1 MADRCHRHHF
11 GLVALLLVA
20 AGVAQAQAP
29 QPPLRSTAC
38 PPPTRTT
45 AAAARDPTS
54 SAARRWAYAVHLDAG
69 FRCLCAAAAEPQLV
83 IGGGRNS
90 TRVLALYASC
100 GGRRP
105 VDSRVATACGVMAE
119 TGDMSEAA
127 CDPVNLADQ
136 VARLRSTACPPPTR
150 TTAAAARDP
159 TSSAARRWAYAVHLD
174 AGFRCLCAAAAEPQ
188 LVIGGGRNS
197 TRVLALYA
205 SCGGRRPVDS
215 RVATACGVMAETG
228 DMSEAACDP
237 VNLADQVARYCRTDA
252 PTAECCE
259 PVVASVDLAGGDPS
273 CLCRVLADPQLA
285 AAGANNATA
294 LLAMYTACGGL
305 RAVGPDIADGC
316 IHPRTP
322 STPPA
327 PVIISA
333 GRPSP

>member
-20 AGVAQAQAP
+20 AGVAEAQAP
-29 QPPLRSTAC
+29 QPPWEENAVEARCELDTVATQLALHC
-38 PPPTRTT
+38 LPAADADDGGGGAPPNEQCCKTVG
-45 AAAARDPTS
+45 
-54 SAARRWAYAVHLDAG
+54 YAVHLDAG

-83 IGGGRNS
+83 IGGGLNS
-90 TRVLALYASC
+90 TRLLALYASC

-105 VDSRVATACGVMAE
+105 VDSR
-119 TGDMSEAA
+119 
-127 CDPVNLADQ
+127 L
-136 VARLRSTACPPPTR
+136 
-150 TTAAAARDP
+150 
-159 TSSAARRWAYAVHLD
+159 
-174 AGFRCLCAAAAEPQ
+174 
-188 LVIGGGRNS
+188 
-197 TRVLALYA
+197 
-205 SCGGRRPVDS
+205 
-215 RVATACGVMAETG
+215 ATACGVMAETG